1 MKAEKDYMEEG
12 LKALRN
18 AAFLKKGT
26 LSVSDV
32 LGAFKGH
39 SLSDAEISRVYDF
52 LAAENI
58 RLEAYEPH
66 DAASMNIG
74 DLAAEAFGGGE
85 EEDAK
90 VLAFYEEDL
99 AAVKPLSKTE
109 EDALISQLLSGNPA
123 IRRPAA
129 ERLAEGNL
137 RWVLQLA
144 RDYSGQGVALSDLIQ
159 EGNLALWEGIVAF
172 EGEGELGES
181 LEKSIR
187 QALKNLI
194 REEAG
199 AERAGAQVASLA
211 NRILDL
217 VREIEE
223 ETGEAVPA
231 SVIAEKTGIPEGR
244 VEEILN
250 QSAKAMRNIE
260 KR

>member
-1 MKAEKDYMEEG
+1 MNQKKDYMEEG
-12 LKALRN
+12 LEALRN

-32 LGAFKGH
+32 LGAFKGR

-58 RLEAYEPH
+58 HLEAYEPH
-66 DAASMNIG
+66 DAASMNLG
-74 DLAAEAFGGGE
+74 DLAVEAFGG

-99 AAVKPLSKTE
+99 VAVKPLGKTE
-109 EDALISQLLSGNPA
+109 EDALISELLSGNPA
-123 IRRPAA
+123 LRRPAA

-144 RDYSGQGVALSDLIQ
+144 RDYAGQGVSLSDLIQ

-181 LEKSIR
+181 LEKNIR
-187 QALKNLI
+187 LALKNLI

-250 QSAKAMRNIE
+250 QSAKAMRNVE